1 MVKKQLL
8 LVSGVLLALSL
19 IIPPNIGKILIFEY
33 SDIPIVLFFLL
44 ALFSALKLNKSYEKT
59 DNFWL
64 FLLLFLFAL
73 FIIFGFNTTTLRFI
87 FYITIG
93 FLIKKNAKYMENK
106 DLEIFF
112 LPLWFVSIL
121 NFSSFVFGYSLLNNS
136 IGWITNYSDT
146 TNILLSGRLSGF
158 QGSGPNVA
166 GTIFG
171 FFVIISFYFYQN
183 LKKKY
188 FLILI
193 YLNLFLFFITYS
205 RGSYA
210 SLLAISLIFILLKI
224 KVLKYRVIYITGIFS
239 TFVILLYFGPSDYIL
254 KENDRSLLANIA
266 ISNIELSSGVGGGQY
281 VEKIY
286 EPYLLSV
293 NPQLLEENLDITLN
307 KVELGI
313 TPEKFRDTDIDF
325 FIGTSGGGF
334 EILQQYFIVGQCSDD
349 RNTCQYLRVDEEI
362 LLNFLEIFNI
372 KNDDIIA
379 STIEKCVD
387 TSKNL
392 INRGEFAC
400 IAFEMKLLGDKIRNY
415 EFTDIEDLFSNEHF
429 SYLKSNS
436 IFVEC
441 ESTKTYSCKDRPL
454 AVGELSVIVETL
466 FIRDNILPEQNLA
479 ELCSECEFRTIN
491 GFIKIEFDRY
501 DYFLPRSKISFYTS
515 KDGVNWDLVGYPHF
529 TGNIIDMNQNNGF
542 IEIGGYA
549 DGQSFGNTFLDAN
562 IKSVE
567 INTNELNKKVDFD
580 VINLGK
586 DYFVYKPNS
595 LEDYTSKITYDENG
609 IRLFRPNKYWVAINN
624 EFDFNQDF
632 EIILNLSFPEIPWET
647 QTLISNTSA
656 FSQEV
661 QSWKIDID
669 DGRLFFHWTN
679 EDGEYINQLGDKS
692 LRSGVLI
699 QKNGRIDNEQPPL
712 ASTSYLSQL
721 TTAHNGYL
729 TFFVEYGLLNG
740 LFFYF
745 LLFYL
750 VFRNFNFKNQNKS
763 YILSFALLYFLIH
776 NLTNDLVYSPDAFM
790 LFTIILGIKD
800 SIINREDSEIL

>member
-349 RNTCQYLRVDEEI
+349 RNTCQYLRVNEEI

-372 KNDDIIA
+372 KNDDMIA
-379 STIEKCVD
+379 SSIEKCVD

-529 TGNIIDMNQNNGF
+529 TGNIIDVNQNNGF

>member
-1 MVKKQLL
+1 LVKKQLL

-372 KNDDIIA
+372 KNDDMIA
-379 STIEKCVD
+379 SSIEKCVD

-529 TGNIIDMNQNNGF
+529 TGNIIDVNQNNGF

>member
-1 MVKKQLL
+1 M
-8 LVSGVLLALSL
+8 LLALSL

-33 SDIPIVLFFLL
+33 SDVPIVLFFIL
-44 ALFSALKLNKSYEKT
+44 ALVSASKINRSHEKT

-64 FLLLFLFAL
+64 FLILFLFAL
-73 FIIFGFNTTTLRFI
+73 FIILGFNTTTLRFI
-87 FYITIG
+87 FYISIG
-93 FLIKKNAKYMENK
+93 FLIKKNSKYIENK

-121 NFSSFVFGYSLLNNS
+121 NFSSFVLGYSLLNNS

-146 TNILLSGRLSGF
+146 SNIFLSGRLSGF

-171 FFVIISFYFYQN
+171 FFVIISFYFYRN

-239 TFVILLYFGPSDYIL
+239 TFVVLLYFGPSDYIL

-266 ISNIELSSGVGGGQY
+266 ISNIELSNGVGGGQY

-313 TPEKFRDTDIDF
+313 TPEQFRDTDIDF

-362 LLNFLEIFNI
+362 LLSFLKIFNI

-400 IAFEMKLLGDKIRNY
+400 IAFETKLLGDKIFNY
-415 EFTDIEDLFSNEHF
+415 DFTDTEDLLSNEHF

-441 ESTKTYSCKDRPL
+441 ESSKTYSCKDRPL
-454 AVGELSVIVETL
+454 AVGELSVMVETL

-515 KDGVNWDLVGYPHF
+515 KDGENWNLVGYPHF
-529 TGNIIDMNQNNGF
+529 TGNIINLNQNKGF

-562 IKSVE
+562 IKSIE
-567 INTNELNKKVDFD
+567 INTNELSNKVDFNE
-580 VINLGK
+580 INLGK
-586 DYFVYKPNS
+586 EYFVFKPNS
-595 LEDYTSKITYDENG
+595 LEDYTSKITYEENG
-609 IRLFRPNKYWVAINN
+609 IKLFRPNKYWVAVNN
-624 EFDFNQDF
+624 EYDFNQDF

-669 DGRLFFHWTN
+669 DGRLFFYWTN
-679 EDGEYINQLGDKS
+679 EDGEYVNQLGDKS

-699 QKNGRIDNEQPPL
+699 QKNGNIDNEQPPL

-750 VFRNFNFKNQNKS
+750 VFRNFNSKKQNET

-776 NLTNDLVYSPDAFM
+776 NLTNDLIYSPDAFI
-790 LFTIILGIKD
+790 LFLIILGIKD
-800 SIINREDSEIL
+800 SMINREDSEIL